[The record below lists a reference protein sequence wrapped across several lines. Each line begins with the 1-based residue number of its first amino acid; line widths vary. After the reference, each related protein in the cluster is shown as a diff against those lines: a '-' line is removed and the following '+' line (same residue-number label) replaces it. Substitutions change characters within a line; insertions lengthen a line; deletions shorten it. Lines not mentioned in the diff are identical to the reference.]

1 MTTLAT
7 LRRVLLAVLLF
18 GVAGTMLEL
27 VLIEH
32 YEDGW
37 QIAPLILLVGALVVL
52 LWHTAR
58 PNPVNVGALQVLMAM
73 IVVSGALGIWF
84 HYQGGAE
91 FQREIDASQSTWA
104 VFKKVVRAK
113 APPMLAPGL
122 MTQLGLVGFVYLYC
136 HSAVARL
143 ESAAP

>member
-1 MTTLAT
+1 MKTLTT
-7 LRRVLLAVLLF
+7 LRRMLLACLLF

-37 QIAPLILLVGALVVL
+37 QIAPLTLLGVALIVL
-52 LWHTAR
+52 LWHAAR
-58 PNPVNVGALQVLMAM
+58 PTPTNVFALQVLMTL
-73 IVVSGALGIWF
+73 IVVSGALGVWF

-104 VFKKVVRAK
+104 VFKKVARAK

-122 MTQLGLVGFVYLYC
+122 MTQLGLVGFIYLYC
-136 HSAVARL
+136 HR
-143 ESAAP
+143 AAADPERAAS